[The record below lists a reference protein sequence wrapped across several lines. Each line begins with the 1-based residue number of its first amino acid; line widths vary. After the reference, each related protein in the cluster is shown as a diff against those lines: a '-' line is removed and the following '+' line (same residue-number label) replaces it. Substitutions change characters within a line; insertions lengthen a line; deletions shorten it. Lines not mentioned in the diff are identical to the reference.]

1 MVRYWGCWLRCD
13 TSFVIPLITVSLW
26 YDIYRF
32 IPSRPDLPYGQKF
45 SLIYSPTQTIS
56 LFGGFFN
63 NRGFDVGG
71 LQLNWL
77 RLPDCWGKVT
87 EMTSETP
94 KVKEYFVLSS
104 PLTMIALK
112 SAVIGE
118 SANKSVE
125 VNVRI
130 KRPWGLFDS
139 ETLLNLFRGD
149 GRQWT
154 QDGAQHAG
162 SSRALHERCFP
173 QRILD
178 QRVQ

>member
-1 MVRYWGCWLRCD
+1 MVSYWGCWLRCD

-32 IPSRPDLPYGQKF
+32 IPSRLDLPYGQKF

-63 NRGFDVGG
+63 NRGFDVGRS
-71 LQLNWL
+71 LFKLI
-77 RLPDCWGKVT
+77 
-87 EMTSETP
+87 ETP
-94 KVKEYFVLSS
+94 RLLRKGNGNDIRNAQSKRVFFLSS
-104 PLTMIALK
+104 PLTLIALK
-112 SAVIGE
+112 SAVTGE

-173 QRILD
+173 QRIWD